1 MIDDRAY
8 DDQLAAVAA
17 FHAEHGPDADLA
29 KRVLAEWADLLGCP
43 VRDVITVLRIADLAR
58 FCVVRGF
65 DPPAALDDY
74 DTTDD
79 LTLLATAV
87 GQCRFRGDAQP
98 VLRMAGLAALDR
110 LAQVSGRDEDSLAE
124 LEALRSELMST
135 DI

>member
-1 MIDDRAY
+1 MFDDPVY

-17 FHAEHGPDADLA
+17 FHTEHGRDADLA
-29 KRVLAEWADLLGCP
+29 GRVLAEWGDLLGCQT
-43 VRDVITVLRIADLAR
+43 RDVITVLRIADLTR
-58 FCVVRGF
+58 FCVVRGL
-65 DPPAALDDY
+65 DPPASADDY

-87 GQCRFRGDAQP
+87 GQLRATGDVQP

-110 LAQVSGRDEDSLAE
+110 LAQVSDAQVGLED
-124 LEALRSELMST
+124 LRSELMSA